1 MEGKL
6 GSLVQM
12 EVRVLQELVAFLDQQ
27 GQVEIQASLDPLV
40 IMDLQVLLVNQERGV
55 QMVLQAQMDLL
66 DN

>member
-1 MEGKL
+1 M